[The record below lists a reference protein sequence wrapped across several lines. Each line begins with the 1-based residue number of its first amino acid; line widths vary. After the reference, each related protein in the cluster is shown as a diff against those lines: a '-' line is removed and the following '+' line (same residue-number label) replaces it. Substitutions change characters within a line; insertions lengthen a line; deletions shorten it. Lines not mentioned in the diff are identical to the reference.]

1 MTTGFEN
8 GIYLN
13 VSHVGDTGDDAEQHQ
28 GIHAHFQQA
37 DEQCANKGNI
47 RGLALSELAAATSLH
62 ASTAHRLLASL
73 VGRGYAR
80 KDLESG
86 RYRLTLRLYETSR
99 RGQRVEKFFS
109 TR

>member
-1 MTTGFEN
+1 MPIKATYEAFS
-8 GIYLN
+8 L
-13 VSHVGDTGDDAEQHQ
+13 
-28 GIHAHFQQA
+28 
-37 DEQCANKGNI
+37 KI
-47 RGLALSELAAATSLH
+47 RPAATSLH

-86 RYRLTLRLYETSR
+86 RYRLTLRLYEISR